1 MYCCVYK
8 LSLYILYHKYECK
21 VCVLLLCTDFNA
33 IFFCYAIFV
42 FLPHYRA
49 PLKLLCDN
57 MKNQIISRAFYG
69 CMYCICVL

>member
-1 MYCCVYK
+1 MYK
-8 LSLYILYHKYECK
+8 LSLYILYYKYECK
-21 VCVLLLCTDFNA
+21 VCVAYCCCVQTLML
-33 IFFCYAIFV
+33 FCYAIFV